1 MASVCTRH
9 LQRIATGAI
18 NTDMNPEPGP
28 FAETLKGLAAL
39 GRYGTPEEVAAT
51 VALLVECRRELA

>member
-1 MASVCTRH
+1 
-9 LQRIATGAI
+9 
-18 NTDMNPEPGP
+18 MNPEPGP